1 MNPLMRLT
9 GFTQG
14 SVASGPTSFAN
25 FLRTQAKLV
34 QAVVDDLIPAAVNW
48 PDIVG
53 DEATL
58 SNNSAQIT
66 GINDSIGIRLTWTP
80 ERAVFF
86 AKTSASALAANDVV
100 NNPSGWKQITNGE
113 VIFVSNNT
121 HVGFATTDS
130 SIAATVRNA
139 DGANASLD
147 SFAYLL
153 VGGA

>member
-1 MNPLMRLT
+1 MNAMQLLT

-34 QAVVDDLIPAAVNW
+34 QAVEDDLIPAVVDW
-48 PDIVG
+48 PEIFG
-53 DEATL
+53 DGATL

-80 ERAVFF
+80 GKAAFF
-86 AKTSASALAANDVV
+86 AKTSASALAANDVA

-113 VIFVSNNT
+113 VVFAANNT
-121 HVGFATTDS
+121 HVGFATIDS
-130 SIAATVRNA
+130 TITATVRNA
-139 DGANASLD
+139 DDADASLD